1 MSAYLP
7 PTLNN
12 GVLNNVYN
20 PADYGSSSSGF
31 LKLSGG
37 TVTGDLTVGGT
48 VDATQLTA
56 SDLTVSGDIDT
67 SDLNS
72 SGTVRLNSITPLY
85 TSLPTFTGSQIGYT
99 IQKVLSTEN
108 TYYTGIR
115 NVPTG
120 ADTLN
125 VPIGVY
131 LVNHTFQLNVTINNT
146 KRKNV
151 TLYRYS
157 VSGISIIGY
166 SPGYGDMAMAASQ
179 EYYYHHIPYI
189 IRVNSASNSVR
200 VQVKSVGNLRLQA
213 SRLTFLRIA

>member
-12 GVLNNVYN
+12 GILNNVYN
-20 PADYGSSSSGF
+20 PADYGSASSGF

-37 TVTGDLTVGGT
+37 TVTGDLTLSGT

-72 SGTVRLNSITPLY
+72 SGTVRLNSITLLY

-151 TLYRYS
+151 TLYG

-166 SPGYGDMAMAASQ
+166 SHGEEYANWGVDDGYMES
-179 EYYYHHIPYI
+179 I
-189 IRVNSASNSVR
+189 ISTEINKLHQS
-200 VQVKSVGNLRLQA
+200 
-213 SRLTFLRIA
+213 

>member
-37 TVTGDLTVGGT
+37 TVTGDLTVSGT
-48 VDATQLTA
+48 MNTTGLVT
-56 SDLTVSGDIDT
+56 SDLTV

-72 SGTVRLNSITPLY
+72 SGTVGLNSITPLY
-85 TSLPTFTGSQIGYT
+85 TSLPTFTSGQIGY
-99 IQKVLSTEN
+99 IVQKVLSTES
-108 TYYTGIR
+108 TYHTGVR

-120 ADTLN
+120 ADALN

-131 LVNHTFQLNVTINNT
+131 LVNHTFQLNVTVNNT

-151 TLYRYS
+151 SLVL
-157 VSGISIIGY
+157 VSGMSFFGY
-166 SPGYGDMAMAASQ
+166 SPGYGDMGLASSQ
-179 EYYYHHIPYI
+179 EYYYNHIPYI
-189 IRVNSASNSVR
+189 VRVTSASNSVR
-200 VQVKSVGNLRLQA
+200 VSVKSVGNLRLQT
-213 SRLTFLRIA
+213 SRLMFLRIA

>member
-20 PADYGSSSSGF
+20 PADYGSASSGF

-37 TVTGDLTVGGT
+37 TVTGDLTVSGT
-48 VDATQLTA
+48 MSTTDLVT
-56 SDLTVSGDIDT
+56 SDLTVSGTVDA

-72 SGTVRLNSITPLY
+72 SGTVGLNSITPLY
-85 TSLPTFTGSQIGYT
+85 TSLPTFTSGQIGY
-99 IQKVLSTEN
+99 IVQKVLSTES

-120 ADTLN
+120 SDVLN
-125 VPIGVY
+125 VPVGVY
-131 LVNHTFQLNVTINNT
+131 LVNHTFQLNVTVNNT

-151 TLYRYS
+151 SLVL
-157 VSGISIIGY
+157 VSGMSFFGY
-166 SPGYGDMAMAASQ
+166 SPGYGDMGLASSQ
-179 EYYYHHIPYI
+179 EYYYNHIPYI
-189 IRVNSASNSVR
+189 VRVTSASNSVR
-200 VQVKSVGNLRLQA
+200 VSVKSVGNLRLQT
-213 SRLTFLRIA
+213 SRLMFLRLA

>member
-12 GVLNNVYN
+12 GVLNNVFN
-20 PADYGSSSSGF
+20 SSDYGSSSSEF

-37 TVTGDLTVGGT
+37 TVTGDLTVSGT

-85 TSLPTFTGSQIGYT
+85 TSLPTFSGSQIGYA

-120 ADTLN
+120 SDTLN

-151 TLYRYS
+151 SLVL
-157 VSGISIIGY
+157 VSGMSFFGY
-166 SPGYGDMAMAASQ
+166 SPGYGDMGLASSQ
-179 EYYYHHIPYI
+179 EYYYNHIPYI
-189 IRVNSASNSVR
+189 VRVTNASNSVR
-200 VQVKSVGNLRLQA
+200 VSVKSVGNLRLQT

>member
-20 PADYGSSSSGF
+20 PADYDSSSSGF

-37 TVTGDLTVGGT
+37 TVTGDLTVSGT
-48 VDATQLTA
+48 VDA
-56 SDLTVSGDIDT
+56 

-72 SGTVRLNSITPLY
+72 SGTVRLNSVTPLY

-151 TLYRYS
+151 TLNP
-157 VSGISIIGY
+157 VSGMTFMGQIV
-166 SPGYGDMAMAASQ
+166 GYGDMGMAATQ
-179 EYYYHHIPYI
+179 EYYYHQIPYVI
-189 IRVNSASNSVR
+189 KVTSPSNSVR
-200 VQVKSVGNLRLQA
+200 MTVVSEGNLRLQS

>member
-1 MSAYLP
+1 MSAYPP

-12 GVLNNVYN
+12 GVLNQIYN
-20 PADYGSSSSGF
+20 SLDYDSTPNQF

-37 TVTGDLTVGGT
+37 TLTGDLTVNGNI
-48 VDATQLTA
+48 DAT
-56 SDLTVSGDIDT
+56 DIE
-67 SDLNS
+67 S

-85 TSLPTFTGSQIGYT
+85 SSLPTFTSSQVGYA

-108 TYYTGIR
+108 TYYTGVR

-131 LVNHTFQLNVTINNT
+131 LVNHTFQLNITINNT
-146 KRKNV
+146 KRKNIALITV
-151 TLYRYS
+151 SGMTAVDYS
-157 VSGISIIGY
+157 V
-166 SPGYGDMAMAASQ
+166 GYGDMGLASSQ
-179 EYYYHHIPYI
+179 EYYYNHIPYI
-189 IRVNSASNSVR
+189 IRVTNNSNSVR
-200 VQVKSVGNLRLQA
+200 VSVKSVGNLRLQA